1 MSRRKRERFS
11 HGSTYG
17 RDIMKRSSC
26 RKAELV
32 AAIFDSR
39 VRSRQVLGALLWPK
53 LPPSWATRRPCG

>member
-26 RKAELV
+26 RKAEVV
-32 AAIFDSR
+32 AVIFDSR
-39 VRSRQVLGALLWPK
+39 ARSR
-53 LPPSWATRRPCG
+53 PSHAVRR